1 MTQKSRIA
9 GLLRRK
15 ILILDGAMGTEL
27 YKRGLPAGVCP
38 EAWCLAHPEAVAAIH
53 AAYRAA
59 GADCVYSAT
68 FGANR
73 VKLGQYQLT
82 DVHGTNRTLAAIAK
96 EAVGPKGLVAGDIGP
111 TGRFVEPF
119 GDLPFAEAVEIFR
132 EQAEGLLA
140 GGVDGFVI
148 ETMLDI
154 QEARAALIAV
164 REVSDLFAIVTMTYE
179 KNGRTLN
186 GTDPVTALV
195 TLQELGADAVGCNCS
210 AGPEAMLEMIAAM
223 KPYAKVPL
231 LAKPNAGLPQLVGEE
246 TLFDMDAA
254 AFAAFGG
261 RFAAAGVNLMG
272 GCCGTTP
279 DHIAALTRSLS
290 AARPAA
296 PVRRSLVAAS
306 SARHA
311 LILERGNPLAIV
323 GGRLN
328 AAENEALRRVVSA
341 GEVGPL
347 RQAIR
352 EQDKEG
358 AALLQVKMAAPG
370 LDEGEI
376 LARVLGQISPTTRLP
391 LMIDVERVEEIDGLL
406 RRYPGRVLIRA
417 AGGGENRAALLSA
430 AARYGALPVLGCRP
444 EAGMTLCRAQIR
456 KTIAEARRHGFTK
469 EGIVVDVSAGGEAL
483 PSPEALR
490 TALGLMAWC
499 AEKAGCRT
507 LLDLTGIGRGLPE
520 RTWLQASLLAAA
532 QAAGLSLAVVDPAIA
547 ELRQIRTAGDLLHQA
562 R

>member
-27 YKRGLPAGVCP
+27 YKRGLTAGVCP
-38 EAWCLAHPEAVAAIH
+38 EAWGLAHPEAVAGIH

-59 GADCVYSAT
+59 GADGVYSAT

-73 VKLGQYQLT
+73 IKLGRYDLT
-82 DVHGTNRTLAAIAK
+82 DVRGTNRTLAGIAK
-96 EAVGPKGLVAGDIGP
+96 KAVGPKGFVLGDIGP

-119 GDLPFAEAVEIFR
+119 GDLPFAEAVGIFR

-164 REVSDLFAIVTMTYE
+164 REISDLFTIVTMTYE

-210 AGPEAMLEMIAAM
+210 AGPEAMLAMIAAM

-231 LAKPNAGLPQLVGEE
+231 LAKPNAGLPQLIGEE
-246 TLFDMDAA
+246 TVFDMDPE

-261 RFAAAGVNLMG
+261 SFAKSGVNLMG

-279 DHIAALTRSLS
+279 DHIAALARSL
-290 AARPAA
+290 AAAQPVA
-296 PVRRSLVAAS
+296 PVRRSLAAVS

-311 LILERGNPLAIV
+311 VILERGNPLAIV

-328 AAENEALRRVVSA
+328 AAENE
-341 GEVGPL
+341 PF
-347 RQAIR
+347 
-352 EQDKEG
+352 
-358 AALLQVKMAAPG
+358 VKSC
-370 LDEGEI
+370 
-376 LARVLGQISPTTRLP
+376 R
-391 LMIDVERVEEIDGLL
+391 
-406 RRYPGRVLIRA
+406 PGR
-417 AGGGENRAALLSA
+417 SD
-430 AARYGALPVLGCRP
+430 PS
-444 EAGMTLCRAQIR
+444 
-456 KTIAEARRHGFTK
+456 ARRRGN
-469 EGIVVDVSAGGEAL
+469 
-483 PSPEALR
+483 R
-490 TALGLMAWC
+490 TRKGP
-499 AEKAGCRT
+499 RFS
-507 LLDLTGIGRGLPE
+507 R
-520 RTWLQASLLAAA
+520 
-532 QAAGLSLAVVDPAIA
+532 
-547 ELRQIRTAGDLLHQA
+547 
-562 R
+562 